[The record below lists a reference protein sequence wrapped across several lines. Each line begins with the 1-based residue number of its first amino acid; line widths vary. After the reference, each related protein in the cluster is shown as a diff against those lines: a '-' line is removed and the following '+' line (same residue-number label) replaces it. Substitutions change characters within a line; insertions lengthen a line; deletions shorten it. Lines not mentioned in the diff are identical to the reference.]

1 MNLPLIDI
9 GIAIE
14 MSIMVCDSLTSGSA
28 LFSRRTFNVADSE
41 CLKNVVI
48 VAANITVFPR
58 NIVSE
63 DVSSTNF
70 VVFVARKSFN
80 DCRRVA
86 LPPVTPV
93 AKSTDHAD
101 VRWPGLP
108 PAILMLRLM
117 LEHTPK

>member
-48 VAANITVFPR
+48 VAANLTVFPR

-63 DVSSTNF
+63 DVNSKYF
-70 VVFVARKSFN
+70 VVVVSS
-80 DCRRVA
+80 
-86 LPPVTPV
+86 V
-93 AKSTDHAD
+93 AKSTDHAN
-101 VRWPGLP
+101 VRRPGLP
-108 PAILMLRLM
+108 PAILMLGLM